1 MDHPQTRAEGVLSPG
16 NWPVCQPDTARG
28 PTSREHPCKK
38 NAASVRAHMGL
49 YGLVCGRTP
58 VSRGVALGT
67 EKNFA
72 SQPNPISVGLGADH
86 LGDPGREDGRCL

>member
-38 NAASVRAHMGL
+38 NAASVWARMGS
-49 YGLVCGRTP
+49 YGLVCGRTQ
-58 VSRGVALGT
+58 VSGGVALGT